1 MDNNKDFAYKLGY
14 LVAGILAI
22 LSTLVLIM
30 LGVAAVK
37 LLIWVIGL
45 QILREKHVHTD
56 LDTIHSTNS
65 NSCSYLRTRN
75 SQAGRRVDEGGE
87 EMEKEVKPY
96 YEDDYQ
102 SLDEVDTVDLLEMKE
117 GALNDLNE
125 NERTIH
131 RINQILASRA
141 IYATQL
147 ELF

>member
-1 MDNNKDFAYKLGY
+1 MAKR
-14 LVAGILAI
+14 V
-22 LSTLVLIM
+22 
-30 LGVAAVK
+30 
-37 LLIWVIGL
+37 
-45 QILREKHVHTD
+45 QE
-56 LDTIHSTNS
+56 
-65 NSCSYLRTRN
+65 
-75 SQAGRRVDEGGE
+75 GRH
-87 EMEKEVKPY
+87 MEKGGKDVEREVKPY

-125 NERTIH
+125 SEHTVH

>member
-1 MDNNKDFAYKLGY
+1 MDNNYN
-14 LVAGILAI
+14 
-22 LSTLVLIM
+22 
-30 LGVAAVK
+30 
-37 LLIWVIGL
+37 
-45 QILREKHVHTD
+45 R
-56 LDTIHSTNS
+56 NP
-65 NSCSYLRTRN
+65 NSCSYLRIQHSQTR
-75 SQAGRRVDEGGE
+75 RRMDEGGGK

-117 GALNDLNE
+117 GALKDLNE
-125 NERTIH
+125 SERTIH

>member
-1 MDNNKDFAYKLGY
+1 M
-14 LVAGILAI
+14 
-22 LSTLVLIM
+22 
-30 LGVAAVK
+30 
-37 LLIWVIGL
+37 
-45 QILREKHVHTD
+45 REKHVHTD

-75 SQAGRRVDEGGE
+75 SQTRRRMDERG
-87 EMEKEVKPY
+87 EMEKEVIQPY

-102 SLDEVDTVDLLEMKE
+102 SLDEVDTADLLEMKE

-125 NERTIH
+125 SERTIH